1 MSERSFYNA
10 EIIKESKT
18 RMGFFHTIKSAQE
31 KLHFG
36 HEKIC
41 KLFSE
46 LETADLII
54 RKRQGKG
61 KPSIIYLKQ
70 F

>member
-1 MSERSFYNA
+1 MPRL
-10 EIIKESKT
+10 SK
-18 RMGFFHTIKSAQE
+18 KE

-41 KLFSE
+41 NLFSE
-46 LETADLII
+46 FETADLII
-54 RKRQGKG
+54 RKRQGQG